1 MPAYVTVPQAIFLIL
16 QRIGQTPLQ
25 QVKQVRTMN
34 QPTGAKAGLL
44 ATIISVAGFAYSQI
58 PGVSDLVGNVGTY
71 VNDAI
76 KAATGPID
84 QVMGGALSSLSF
96 NPPAELFSEGLNL
109 SESIRTFQPPIG
121 SGLDFSGLISNA
133 GTAAKALIQDLQKHT
148 SYLSNVTQIPLT
160 AQGNFPAGDWI
171 DQNMAVQALESKASI
186 LGNIQQELGDVAN
199 KLVDGGKMLAGEVT
213 GYIDKGVNF
222 AHENLMKITEG
233 KIGLFDDPAAKFN
246 SLDKL
251 GALELRTL
259 LDKAYTMMQDPA
271 TTQAMLN
278 QVKEQIDAKT
288 NELSQN
294 MTSEKLLVNGINR
307 ATATIG
313 AITDKAN
320 AIGTGSPATDLLSK
334 TINPNTLPVI
344 SQINQL
350 TTKIEEAKT
359 VVLTA
364 PTISLSL
371 PPTG

>member
-1 MPAYVTVPQAIFLIL
+1 MPAYVTLPQAIFLIL

-58 PGVSDLVGNVGTY
+58 PGVSDLVGNIGTY

-109 SESIRTFQPPIG
+109 SESIRTFEPPIG

-133 GTAAKALIQDLQKHT
+133 GTAAKSLIQDLQKHT

-160 AQGNFPAGDWI
+160 NQGNFPAGDWI

-288 NELSQN
+288 SELSQN
-294 MTSEKLLVNGINR
+294 MISEKLLVNGLNR